1 MKIVAQEI
9 KEKVFLVTEEVVREE
24 NEVNMSE
31 IIRKLEEEH
40 KIKFFN
46 LSVLQQLVNEAL
58 NNIVYIK
65 ITCLLYT
72 SDAAD
77 D

>member
-65 ITCLLYT
+65 IKE
-72 SDAAD
+72 
-77 D
+77 

>member
-1 MKIVAQEI
+1 MKIVAQDV

-24 NEVNMSE
+24 SEVNMSE

-46 LSVLQQLVNEAL
+46 LDRKSVV
-58 NNIVYIK
+58 
-65 ITCLLYT
+65 
-72 SDAAD
+72 
-77 D
+77 